1 MKTLSLASLFLILVS
16 FSIFTV
22 KPAKV
27 KIIVVDE
34 NSNLVEGAN
43 VSLYIN
49 QERYKTEKNASASG
63 KTNSKGIIQFKNL
76 EERIYYIHVRKGDLN
91 NNGGSIQT
99 DTLHASSKNRF
110 QIMID

>member
-1 MKTLSLASLFLILVS
+1 MKILTLVFLCLIFVS
-16 FSIFTV
+16 FSIYTV
-22 KPAKV
+22 DSTKV

-34 NSNLVEGAN
+34 NSSLVEGAN
-43 VSLYIN
+43 VILYIN
-49 QERYKTEKNASASG
+49 HERYKSEKNASASG
-63 KTNSKGIIQFKNL
+63 KTNSKGVIQFKNL
-76 EERIYYIHVRKGDLN
+76 EEKVYYIHVRKGQLN